1 MSTFNVY
8 GFIADLQQAIEEDSR
23 TDYTTDY
30 WDYVHQEIDNACMY
44 YKDCFDIVR
53 ELHYT
58 DWKDNEFGEITNI
71 QQLAYTA
78 LYEYAVDNL
87 EIPA

>member
-1 MSTFNVY
+1 MILFDVPE
-8 GFIADLQQAIEEDSR
+8 FIADIQATINFHKDA
-23 TDYTTDY
+23 DP
-30 WDYVHQEIDNACMY
+30 WDLVHQEIDNACIY

-71 QQLAYTA
+71 QQLAYIA